1 MSSDT
6 MNKELIISYLHLIEQ
21 FKEKN
26 DKMIDYSTRMKE
38 LTQENVDLY
47 NKIKNGDTNPSLNDA
62 LTASTDEYNLI
73 KKEKEDFL
81 KEKFKV
87 FFEKCPKSIINMV
100 LEDAVNFELLEHVLS
115 QVDDYKQGNIS
126 YNDGL
131 NNGLEFIRKVSN
143 LPDDFFVKQ

>member
-100 LEDAVNFELLEHVLS
+100 LEDAVKASFKEGLVSPFFILL
-115 QVDDYKQGNIS
+115 
-126 YNDGL
+126 
-131 NNGLEFIRKVSN
+131 
-143 LPDDFFVKQ
+143 

>member
-1 MSSDT
+1 
-6 MNKELIISYLHLIEQ
+6 
-21 FKEKN
+21 
-26 DKMIDYSTRMKE
+26 
-38 LTQENVDLY
+38 
-47 NKIKNGDTNPSLNDA
+47 
-62 LTASTDEYNLI
+62 
-73 KKEKEDFL
+73 
-81 KEKFKV
+81 
-87 FFEKCPKSIINMV
+87 MV